1 MGEEVRKEWGWQSGV
16 GRGGQVR
23 ARNDNSNQGGGISGT
38 NWRPGPGD
46 YRESMEVTVAEIP
59 INRRYRD

>member
-23 ARNDNSNQGGGISGT
+23 SRNDNGNQGGASLELTGDLGQETTGSL
-38 NWRPGPGD
+38 WR
-46 YRESMEVTVAEIP
+46 
-59 INRRYRD
+59 